1 MIKKNCIQKN
11 NYYIKDMALTREEKK
26 KKILEKIKNF
36 RLMDDDFMTK
46 FFENDLE
53 STSIVLQI
61 IMENPKLK
69 VLEAVSQSGI
79 KNLQGRSV
87 RLDVKATDETGKIY
101 DIEIQRV
108 DKGAGAERARYN
120 SALIDANLLLSG
132 EKTEKLPET
141 YVIFITENDVIGAGE
156 PVYHID
162 RTIAETGKLFGDGAH
177 IIYVNG
183 EFRGNTPVGDLM
195 HDFNCSNP
203 ADMKLKVLADRAR
216 YFKENKK
223 GVNQMCRA
231 VEELILDE
239 KEEIVIEMLKKN
251 FAIEM
256 IAEIVKLPVE
266 SVKKI
271 AEKVTVKA

>member
-1 MIKKNCIQKN
+1 
-11 NYYIKDMALTREEKK
+11 MALTREEKK

-101 DIEIQRV
+101 DIEIQRAV
-108 DKGAGAERARYN
+108 KGAGAERARYN

-216 YFKENKK
+216 YFKENEK

-239 KEEIVIEMLKKN
+239 RMEEKEEIVIEMLKEN
-251 FAIEM
+251 FEIEK
-256 IAEIVKLPVE
+256 IAKIVKLPVE

>member
-1 MIKKNCIQKN
+1 
-11 NYYIKDMALTREEKK
+11 MALTREEKK

-101 DIEIQRV
+101 DIEIQRA

-141 YVIFITENDVIGAGE
+141 YVIFITENDVIGVGE

-216 YFKENKK
+216 YFKENEK

-239 KEEIVIEMLKKN
+239 RMEEKEEIVIEMLKEN
-251 FAIEM
+251 FEIEK
-256 IAEIVKLPVE
+256 IAKIVKLPVE